1 MTKEN
6 TTKTLVYVGTY
17 TATLPHVA
25 GKAEGIYVYQFD
37 SSTGA
42 LTLVTKAT
50 GIVNPSFLTIDPQQ
64 RNLYAVSEVQKSD
77 DQPGGLVSAYA
88 IDAQTGAL
96 TYLNQQTTRGTDP
109 CHLSVEKTGQYL
121 MVANYSSG
129 SLAMYPILEDGPLG
143 AMSDFVQHEGSSI
156 DPRRQQGPHA
166 HSIMIDPA
174 NRYAFVPDLGIDKVM
189 IYQLDLTNGKLLP
202 NQQPFVQVKPGAG
215 PRHFDFHPSRQ
226 YAYVINELG
235 STVTAFTY
243 DEERGALKEIQTIS
257 TLPSDFTGTSHTADV
272 HVHPSG
278 KFLYGSN
285 RGHDS
290 IAIFTID
297 AATGKLTATGH
308 ESTQGK
314 TPRNFAIDPTG
325 NFLLA
330 ANQSTDTIVTFRID
344 QASGQLTATGSVA
357 QVPTPVCLKLI
368 TL

>member
-6 TTKTLVYVGTY
+6 PTKTLVYVGTY
-17 TATLPHVA
+17 TATLPHVT
-25 GKAEGIYVYQFD
+25 GKAEGIYVYQFAPD
-37 SSTGA
+37 SGA
-42 LTLVTKAT
+42 LTPLSKAT
-50 GIVNPSFLTIDPQQ
+50 GIVNPSFLTLDPQH
-64 RNLYAVSEVQKSD
+64 RYLYAVSEIQESNG
-77 DQPGGLVSAYA
+77 QPGGGVSAYA
-88 IDAQTGAL
+88 VDAATGGL
-96 TYLNQQTTRGTDP
+96 TFLNQQTTRGTGP
-109 CHLSVEKTGQYL
+109 CHLSVDKTGQYL
-121 MVANYSSG
+121 LVANYGSG
-129 SLAMYPILEDGPLG
+129 SVAMYPILEDGQLG

-156 DPRRQQGPHA
+156 DPQRQQGPHA

-174 NRYAFVPDLGIDKVM
+174 NRYAFTPDLGMDKVM

-202 NQQPFVQVKPGAG
+202 NEQPFVQVKPGSG

-243 DEERGALKEIQTIS
+243 DEERGALAEIQTIS
-257 TLPSDFTGTSHTADV
+257 TLPTGFTGSSHTADV

-297 AATGKLTATGH
+297 EATGKLTATGH
-308 ESTQGK
+308 EATQGK

-330 ANQSTDTIVTFRID
+330 ANQNTSTVVTFHID
-344 QASGQLTATGSVA
+344 QKSGQLTPTGNVA

-368 TL
+368 TV